1 METSYELARRA
12 ELAPMPE
19 FWSTKDG
26 RIHLRSAVSREQIL
40 VLAAHI
46 LEERSMNRGE
56 LVNSPH
62 QAIEYFR
69 YRLEALDHEVFGVL
83 FLDVDHRV
91 IVFEEMYQGTI
102 NGTHVYPREVAK
114 AALQY
119 NAAAVILVH
128 NHPGVSAEPSEAD
141 RVVTTKLVH
150 ALFLIGV
157 EVLEH
162 IVIGS
167 GKPGSGASPDYS

>member
-1 METSYELARRA
+1 M
-12 ELAPMPE
+12 
-19 FWSTKDG
+19 
-26 RIHLRSAVSREQIL
+26 
-40 VLAAHI
+40 
-46 LEERSMNRGE
+46 
-56 LVNSPH
+56 
-62 QAIEYFR
+62 
-69 YRLEALDHEVFGVL
+69 L

-128 NHPGVSAEPSEAD
+128 NHPGVSAEPREAD

-167 GKPGSGASPDYS
+167 GKPGSGARCMLSTRDRIHLETLAGVSRVSVLVPRDSVRLR